1 MRRRNFIRHL
11 LTAPLAA
18 SAFVCGN
25 PFRPGLRIAR
35 AATGKT
41 VVVVFQRGGCDG
53 LNTVIPYR
61 DSEYYRLR
69 PSIAIPK
76 PGSGSGAALNLDG
89 FFGLHPSLAPLYKV
103 YQRGD
108 MAVLPAV
115 HYRKASRSHF
125 SGQNLIESGTTANS
139 RSNGWLNRHL
149 TSFPQT
155 GNIRA
160 VSFGELSHTLTGN
173 APVSTFDDVN
183 DFLDNNSQTGNLL
196 GSLQH
201 VFNQS
206 VNANETNRRLLHKH
220 SRLMLDSLDDINNVI
235 AKNYAPANGA
245 AYPTSTYGRQMMQ
258 VAQLIKTGIGLEAA
272 TVSLGGWDTHVQQGG
287 ATGRQADVHAEFAA
301 GIAALYKDLGS
312 GFMSDVVILTM
323 TEFGRTAQQ
332 NASNGTDHG
341 HASSWFVIGNTIS
354 GGIYGYWPGL
364 QASSLRDRR
373 YLDHSIDYRDVLSEI
388 VLYHLG
394 NSNLNAVL
402 PNHAYQ
408 SVGFL

>member
-11 LTAPLAA
+11 LTVPLAA
-18 SAFVCGN
+18 SAFVYGN
-25 PFRPGLRIAR
+25 PFQPGLRIAR

-53 LNTVIPYR
+53 LNTVVPYR
-61 DSEYYRLR
+61 DSEYYKLR
-69 PSIAIPK
+69 PNIAIPK
-76 PGSGSGAALNLDG
+76 PGRGSGSALNLDG
-89 FFGLHPSLAPLYKV
+89 FFGLHPSLAPLHKI

-125 SGQNLIESGTTANS
+125 SGQNYIESGVTSNG
-139 RSNGWLNRHL
+139 RSTGWLNRHL
-149 TSFPQT
+149 ISYPQS

-160 VSFGELSHTLTGN
+160 VSFGNLSHALTGH
-173 APVSTFDDVN
+173 ARVSTFDDVN
-183 DFLDNNSQTGNLL
+183 DFLDNGPQSGNLL
-196 GSLQH
+196 DSLRR
-201 VFNQS
+201 VFNQG
-206 VNANETNRRLLHKH
+206 VNSNETNRRLLHKH
-220 SRLMLDSLDDINNVI
+220 GRFMLDSLDDINNVFT
-235 AKNYAPANGA
+235 KNYVPAKGA
-245 AYPTSTYGRQMMQ
+245 VYPVSDYGRQMMQ

-272 TVSLGGWDTHVQQGG
+272 TVSLGGWDTHAQQGG

-332 NASNGTDHG
+332 NASGGTDHG
-341 HASSWFVIGNTIS
+341 HASSWFVIGNTLS
-354 GGIYGYWPGL
+354 GGVYGDWPGL
-364 QASSLRDRR
+364 QASSLRDGR